1 MMEHSRPSSAA
12 PWVGGDCRLGESGRA
27 GAIEA
32 LYPSVRGVLD
42 VFLDAPTWIR
52 DGIDGP
58 ERSRRRAKKRAR
70 ANVLE

>member
-1 MMEHSRPSSAA
+1 M
-12 PWVGGDCRLGESGRA
+12 GESGRA